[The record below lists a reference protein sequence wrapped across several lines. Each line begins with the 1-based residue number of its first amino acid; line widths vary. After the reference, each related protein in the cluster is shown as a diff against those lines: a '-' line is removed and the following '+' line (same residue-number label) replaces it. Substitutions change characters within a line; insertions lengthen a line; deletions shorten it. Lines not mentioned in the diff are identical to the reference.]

1 MNVFRTLFG
10 LLIAVA
16 LAVGLYFG
24 YTTFIAPESERSTA
38 GGANSRGFGGRVQTV
53 IAMPARQETFADR
66 LEAIGTL
73 MANESIFVTAKV
85 QGIVASINFRDG
97 EVVEAGTQLVQFDED
112 EERARLQV
120 ELANMEEQR
129 KQFERISGLARA
141 NATSGARFDEQQA
154 AVKKAEANVAAA
166 RARLAEYTIR
176 APFGGR
182 LGTRRI
188 SAGALVSPGT
198 VITTLDDLSIVKLD
212 FSVPETFLSTLRE
225 GLDIEATTSAY
236 PDEIFNGVVTS
247 IDTRVNPT
255 TRSIEI
261 RAEISNDDRRLRPGM
276 LMVADLIKDRRES
289 LMIAEECLVPF
300 ENQQYVFVVSNDNTV
315 ERIAVTIGRRRPG
328 SVEILEGL
336 SLGDLVVTEG
346 NTSLT
351 SGNKVR
357 LLNEAEVRG
366 GPASAATR
374 PSQG

>member
-1 MNVFRTLFG
+1 M
-10 LLIAVA
+10 
-16 LAVGLYFG
+16 
-24 YTTFIAPESERSTA
+24 
-38 GGANSRGFGGRVQTV
+38 
-53 IAMPARQETFADR
+53 
-66 LEAIGTL
+66 
-73 MANESIFVTAKV
+73 
-85 QGIVASINFRDG
+85 
-97 EVVEAGTQLVQFDED
+97 
-112 EERARLQV
+112 
-120 ELANMEEQR
+120 
-129 KQFERISGLARA
+129 
-141 NATSGARFDEQQA
+141 
-154 AVKKAEANVAAA
+154 
-166 RARLAEYTIR
+166 
-176 APFGGR
+176 
-182 LGTRRI
+182 
-188 SAGALVSPGT
+188 VSPGT